1 MIYGLRKLTIL
12 LGSLKSGTNWQAFL
26 LCLIFVVRHFMLS
39 RITPQLQSILLS
51 SYIIFKPCLINLK
64 VSFTVKKKCTLLV
77 AHNSMPYYWVAFSYT
92 SLTLGRKIPWN
103 HMTTNTRKLSSGW
116 YSLLNRNHDAPS
128 MRSSTFFTAEVR
140 YSCGFPFSRALFVK
154 SRTSFFY

>member
-1 MIYGLRKLTIL
+1 M
-12 LGSLKSGTNWQAFL
+12 
-26 LCLIFVVRHFMLS
+26 
-39 RITPQLQSILLS
+39 
-51 SYIIFKPCLINLK
+51 
-64 VSFTVKKKCTLLV
+64 V
-77 AHNSMPYYWVAFSYT
+77 AHNCMPYYWVAFSYT
-92 SLTLGRKIPWN
+92 SLTPGRKIPWN

-154 SRTSFFY
+154 SRTSFFYWGGKHPLTFTPIYPALIPRRIKAKKKKKTDVIIFEVIDEKNMRLTKQHEVDKTYRQPIKLNKAINKHTYN